1 MKARIGGTISFV
13 EKHPR
18 VGALFNLPLIGI
30 QGLILGIASAGSIWG
45 LEKVLDSP
53 WLYLAAAAISLTV
66 KVGLAWLNVLFR
78 EPFTFDVAG
87 QHFENSTGI
96 PVPRGVRPRTEAESS
111 TFTITVATTIAL
123 AIYLTTL
130 EVDGNSQVDNWTALW
145 LTALSGLFVAISENL
160 CHRAIII
167 GLWRNRT
174 EYQDSPSYRQLVE
187 QPQVKEVSEQS
198 NNRNIPRSKRK
209 QRPKK
214 RRRR

>member
-1 MKARIGGTISFV
+1 MKAHIAGTISFI

-18 VGALFNLPLIGI
+18 LGAILNLTLIGA
-30 QGLILGIASAGSIWG
+30 QGVILGIASAGSIWG
-45 LEKVLDSP
+45 LDKVLDSP

-66 KVGLAWLNVLFR
+66 KIGLAWLNVLFR

-87 QHFENSTGI
+87 QHFEHSTGI
-96 PVPRGVRPRTEAESS
+96 PVPRGVRPRTEAQSS

-167 GLWRNRT
+167 GIWRNRT
-174 EYQDSPSYRQLVE
+174 EYQDSPSYRQLVG
-187 QPQVKEVSEQS
+187 QPQMEAGSKQRS
-198 NNRNIPRSKRK
+198 NRNSPMSKSK

-214 RRRR
+214 RMRK